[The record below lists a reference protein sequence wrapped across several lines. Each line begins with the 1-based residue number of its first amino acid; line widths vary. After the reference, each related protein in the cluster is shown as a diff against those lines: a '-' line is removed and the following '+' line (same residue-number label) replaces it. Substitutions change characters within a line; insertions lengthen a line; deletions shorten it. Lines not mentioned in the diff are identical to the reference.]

1 MLFYSDRFSE
11 YTAAMR
17 RFPLALLL
25 LSGVLLASLP
35 AATADR
41 PFTTDS
47 LLDTPIPI
55 AVRGLVLS
63 QPSVTFLVTID
74 EQGRLV
80 EHMPVAATHYK
91 LLENAER
98 TLLHASFHPALQAGQ
113 PMRSTGQVTV
123 PLYDPAQRAFF
134 SGLSYLPPSNTASDL
149 VERRLLQI
157 DKLQFAYRSS
167 KPAELDHPPEVT
179 STHVMLYTDAA
190 GRPAR
195 GKCVLEYWIDSQG
208 EARFPRI
215 VQSDNDAVA
224 TSALLTLR
232 NTHFTAP
239 TRDRL
244 PTYVQVRQPMEFNTD
259 SQDAVAERAH

>member
-1 MLFYSDRFSE
+1 MLFYSGRFSA

-17 RFPLALLL
+17 KFLLALLL
-25 LSGVLLASLP
+25 LPGALLASLP
-35 AATADR
+35 TATADR
-41 PFTTDS
+41 PFSTGS

-55 AVRGLVLS
+55 AVRGLVLG

-74 EQGRLV
+74 EHGQLV

-98 TLLHASFHPALQAGQ
+98 TLLHASFQPAIQAGQ
-113 PMRSTGQVTV
+113 PVSSTGQITV
-123 PLYDPAQRAFF
+123 PLYDPAQRAYF
-134 SGLSYLPPSNTASDL
+134 SGISNLPPPNTASDL

-157 DKLQFAYRSS
+157 DKQQFAFRSS
-167 KPAELDHPPEVT
+167 KPAELDYPPEVT

-190 GRPAR
+190 GKPASGR
-195 GKCVLEYWIDSQG
+195 CVLEYWIDPQG
-208 EARFPRI
+208 AARFPRI
-215 VQSDNDAVA
+215 VQSDNDAVS

-232 NTHFTAP
+232 NTHFTVP

-244 PTYVQVRQPMEFNTD
+244 PTYVQVRQPMEFNTENTA
-259 SQDAVAERAH
+259 SLGERAH